1 MSTLNDANLI
11 VSDVMLNLDVCP
23 VVSETTM
30 FKEVLESMDEH
41 RLGVVCVTEANGE
54 LAGILTEGD
63 IRRVLLRVQKPLAA
77 LMADD
82 VGAYAIRVPK
92 TTHME
97 MPLTESVSLM
107 GRHRVWDLPVVDHEN
122 KLVGLLHLHQAI
134 LGVLAN
140 QNGQR

>member
-1 MSTLNDANLI
+1 MSTLNDAYLI

-41 RLGVVCVTEANGE
+41 RLGVVCVTAANGE

-92 TTHME
+92 TTYME
-97 MPLTESVSLM
+97 MPLTEAVSLM
-107 GRHRVWDLPVVDHEN
+107 GRQRVWDLPVVDHEN

-140 QNGQR
+140 KNGQG

>member
-11 VSDVMLNLDVCP
+11 VSDVMLSLNVCP

-41 RLGVVCVTEANGE
+41 RLGVVCVTAANGE

-92 TTHME
+92 TTHIE
-97 MPLTESVSLM
+97 MPLTEAVSLM
-107 GRHRVWDLPVVDHEN
+107 GRQRVWDLPVVDREN

-134 LGVLAN
+134 LEVLAN
-140 QNGQR
+140 KNGQC

>member
-11 VSDVMLNLDVCP
+11 VSDVMLSLDVCP

-30 FKEVLESMDEH
+30 FKEVLESMDNH
-41 RLGVVCVTEANGE
+41 RLGVVCITAAHGE
-54 LAGILTEGD
+54 LMGILTEGD
-63 IRRVLLRVQKPLAA
+63 IRRLLLRVQKPLAA

-97 MPLTESVSLM
+97 MPLTEAVSLM
-107 GRHRVWDLPVVDHEN
+107 GRQRVWDLPVVDREN